1 VHATAGL
8 GRRLL
13 IVWWSNTGGTARL
26 VEAAAAGARR
36 AVLEAADDDGAPSP
50 AAAADDDGASSP
62 AAAAGA
68 DGAPNSATQARAFE
82 VLACRCDLVS
92 PVALMTAD
100 ALMFATPECL
110 GSMAGPMKTFFDRC
124 YYPALDRLVGRPY
137 ATMVCA
143 GTDGHGAIRQI
154 ERIATGWRLRRVAEP
169 LLAITGAQTP
179 DAILAPKSM
188 PQADCTRAGE
198 LGATL
203 AAGTLLGVW

>member
-1 VHATAGL
+1 VVRAPAR

-13 IVWWSNTGGTARL
+13 IVWWSNTGGTASL
-26 VEAAAAGARR
+26 V
-36 AVLEAADDDGAPSP
+36 S
-50 AAAADDDGASSP
+50 AAADGARQAVLAAARDGAGRAVP
-62 AAAAGA
+62 AA
-68 DGAPNSATQARAFE
+68 DVAPGGDAFE
-82 VLACRCDLVS
+82 VLACRCDLVA
-92 PVALMTAD
+92 PPALLAAD

-110 GSMAGPMKTFFDRC
+110 GSMAGPMKAFFDRC
-124 YYPALDRLVGRPY
+124 YYPALDLLTSRPY

-154 ERIATGWRLRRVAEP
+154 DRIATGWRLRRIAEP

-179 DAILAPKSM
+179 DAIAAPKSV
-188 PQADCTRAGE
+188 PEADCARAGE